1 MKKVDFSDKKVL
13 RYVAIYGIMGP
24 KVSTRGCIMYLKK
37 SFNKK
42 TGKTQLSIVEG
53 YRDKERG
60 HTRTKTI
67 QKLGFLHEYETT
79 YEDPI
84 AHFQGVVDEMNQQAE
99 LEAYEYV
106 ITARKD
112 QRLGSGIMRRMNYGY
127 IVIVKLFHELGLPG
141 FLHNRRQ
148 RESKLE
154 CNTSSIMKL
163 LIVSRILDPG
173 SKKRAFEERGKYFD
187 FENESAFSLVDIYRS
202 LSHFAKLE
210 KDIQLLIHDRI
221 TKNYGRKLDLI
232 YYDVTNYYFEI
243 DIEDDLRKKGVSK
256 EHRKN
261 PIVQMGLASDAEGLP
276 ISYEVFAGNESEKL
290 RLRPAVFELRDKY
303 DSGRVIAVAD
313 AAQNTGNNIYYLDQ
327 GKQGYVFSQ
336 SIRGSSQAFKDYIV
350 DEDGY
355 EWFGDDHKRKSR
367 IERREIQV
375 DFDRKNGTTYKKKVL
390 VDQRQIVFYSKK
402 YAVRAK
408 AKREAAILKAKRI
421 VDNPSAYTRATSYG
435 ALKYVMNVDFD
446 KDTGEIKNL
455 NGTPCLNFEAI
466 VEEEKYDGYYAIVT
480 NLFNEGENMG
490 KYGDGKIID
499 IYRGLWRIEDS
510 FRVTKSEL
518 ETRPIHLSRED
529 RIKAH
534 FLTCFISLVII
545 RLVQKKTGYDY
556 SPEKL
561 IETMN
566 AISCSHEGGNLFLFD
581 HHSECSEAIANAF
594 DIDFSMLRLT
604 RGEIK
609 RNFGTVKS

>member
-1 MKKVDFSDKKVL
+1 M
-13 RYVAIYGIMGP
+13 RYVTICGIMDT
-24 KVSTRGCIMYLKK
+24 KLDTRGCIMYLKK

-67 QKLGFLHEYETT
+67 QKLGFLHEYEST

-84 AHFQGVVDEMNQQAE
+84 AYFQGVVEEMNRQAE
-99 LEAYEYV
+99 QETAEYTIIANKKQLLEKNA
-106 ITARKD
+106 AN
-112 QRLGSGIMRRMNYGY
+112 RMNYGY
-127 IVIVKLFHELGLPG
+127 ILITALFHELGLPA

-163 LIVSRILDPG
+163 LIISRILDPG
-173 SKKRAFEERGKYFD
+173 SKKRAFDERGKYFD
-187 FENESAFSLVDIYRS
+187 FENEHAFDLVDVYRS
-202 LSHFAKLE
+202 LSHFANME
-210 KDIQLLIHDRI
+210 KDIQLLLHNRI
-221 TKNYGRKLDLI
+221 TKIYGRKLDLI

-243 DIEDDLRKKGVSK
+243 DMEDELRKKGVSK

-336 SIRGSSQAFKDYIV
+336 SIRGSSQAFKNYII

-375 DFDRKNGTTYKKKVL
+375 DYDRKDGTTHKKKMF

-408 AKREAAILKAKRI
+408 AKREAAILKAQRI
-421 VDNPSAYTRATSYG
+421 VANPSAYTRATSYG
-435 ALKYVMNVDFD
+435 SLKYIMNVDFD
-446 KDTGEIKNL
+446 KDTGEIKDL

-480 NLFNEGENMG
+480 NLFDEGENLG
-490 KYGDGKIID
+490 KYDDGKIID
-499 IYRGLWRIEDS
+499 IYRGLWRVEDA

-518 ETRPIHLSRED
+518 ETRPVYLSRGE

-534 FLTCFISLVII
+534 FLTCFISLAII
-545 RLVQKKTGYDY
+545 RLLQKKTGYNY

-566 AISCSHEGGNLFLFD
+566 AISCSHEGGNLFLFNHRSD
-581 HHSECSEAIANAF
+581 ASDALGKAF
-594 DIDFSMLRLT
+594 GIDFTKQRLT
-604 RGEIK
+604 RAEIK
-609 RNFGTVKS
+609 KNIGAVKI

>member
-1 MKKVDFSDKKVL
+1 
-13 RYVAIYGIMGP
+13 
-24 KVSTRGCIMYLKK
+24 MYLKK
-37 SFNKK
+37 SPRK
-42 TGKTQLSIVEG
+42 GGRVYLSIAEG
-53 YRDKERG
+53 YWDKEKG
-60 HTRTKTI
+60 HTRTRTI
-67 QKLGFLHEYETT
+67 ESIGYLDEKLNE

-84 AHFQGVVDEMNQQAE
+84 SHYEKVVSEMNRQSE
-99 LEAYEYV
+99 LESAEYTIV
-106 ITARKD
+106 AKKSQQLDKNT
-112 QRLGSGIMRRMNYGY
+112 SNRMNYGY
-127 IVIVKLFHELGLPG
+127 IVIVNLFHELGLPG

-163 LIVSRILDPG
+163 LLISRILDPG
-173 SKKRAFEERGKYFD
+173 SKKRAFERRGKYFD
-187 FENESAFSLVDIYRS
+187 FENDETFKLVDIYRS
-202 LSHFAKLE
+202 LSHYAKLE
-210 KDIQLLIHDRI
+210 KDIQLLIHNRI

-243 DIEDDLRKKGVSK
+243 DMEDDLRKKGVSK

-290 RLRPAVFELRDKY
+290 HLRPAVFELRDKY
-303 DSGRVIAVAD
+303 NSGRVIAVAD

-336 SIRGSSQAFKDYIV
+336 SIRGASQAFKDYII
-350 DEDGY
+350 DEEGY
-355 EWFGDDHKRKSR
+355 EWFNDDHKRKSR

-375 DFDRKNGTTYKKKVL
+375 DFERKNGTTFKKKVL
-390 VDQRQIVFYSKK
+390 IDQRQVVFYSTK

-408 AKREAAILKAKRI
+408 AKREAAILKAQRI
-421 VDNPSAYTRATSYG
+421 VANPSAYTRATSYG

-446 KDTGEIKNL
+446 KDTGEIKDL

-466 VEEEKYDGYYAIVT
+466 LEEEKYDGYYAIVT
-480 NLFNEGENMG
+480 NLFDEGENKG
-490 KYGDGKIID
+490 KYDDGKIID

-510 FRVTKSEL
+510 FRVTKSDL
-518 ETRPIHLSRED
+518 ETRPFFLSRED
-529 RIKAH
+529 RIRAH

-545 RLVQKKTGYDY
+545 RLLQKKTDYNY

-566 AISCSHEGGNLFLFD
+566 SISCSHEGGNLYLFD
-581 HHSECSEAIANAF
+581 YRNETSDALGKAF
-594 DIDFSMLRLT
+594 DIDFTRQRLT
-604 RGEIK
+604 RAEIK
-609 RNFGTVKS
+609 KNIGNVKT

>member
-1 MKKVDFSDKKVL
+1 
-13 RYVAIYGIMGP
+13 MG
-24 KVSTRGCIMYLKK
+24 VQLMYLRKVY
-37 SFNKK
+37 NKK
-42 TGKTQLSIVEG
+42 TGRTHLSMAQNYRIKGKNYSQAKNVETFG
-53 YRDKERG
+53 YLDELEK
-60 HTRTKTI
+60 I
-67 QKLGFLHEYETT
+67 

-84 AHFQGVVDEMNQQAE
+84 AHFKTVVEERNLEEKQIAAE
-99 LEAYEYV
+99 YI
-106 ITARKD
+106 ITAKKD
-112 QRLGSGIMRRMNYGY
+112 KRLGSDIMRRMNYGY

-163 LIVSRILDPG
+163 LVISRILDPG
-173 SKKRAFEERGKYFD
+173 SKKRAFDERSKYFD
-187 FENESAFSLVDIYRS
+187 FENESAFELADIYRS

-210 KDIQLLIHDRI
+210 KDIQLLIHNRI

-243 DIEDDLRKKGVSK
+243 DMEDDLRKKGVSK

-276 ISYEVFAGNESEKL
+276 ISYEVFAGNDSEKL

-336 SIRGSSQAFKDYIV
+336 SIRGSSQAFKDYII
-350 DEDGY
+350 DENGY

-375 DFDRKNGTTYKKKVL
+375 DFERKNGTTFKKKVF

-408 AKREAAILKAKRI
+408 AKREAAILKAHRI
-421 VDNPSAYTRATSYG
+421 VTNPSAYTRATSYG
-435 ALKYVMNVDFD
+435 ALKYIMNVDFD
-446 KDTGEIKNL
+446 KDTGEIKDL
-455 NGTPCLNFEAI
+455 NGTPCLNYEAI

-480 NLFNEGENMG
+480 NLFDEGENRG
-490 KYGDGKIID
+490 KYDDGKIID
-499 IYRGLWRIEDS
+499 IYRGLWRVEDS

-518 ETRPIHLSRED
+518 EARPIYLSRED
-529 RIKAH
+529 RIRAH

-545 RLVQKKTGYDY
+545 RLIQKKTGYEY

-566 AISCSHEGGNLFLFD
+566 AVSCSHEGGNLFLFD
-581 HHSECSEAIANAF
+581 HQSECANALSDSF
-594 DIDFSMLRLT
+594 NIDFSMLRLT
-604 RGEIK
+604 RGEIRK
-609 RNFGTVKS
+609 NFGAVKT